1 MVFSK
6 NPKSLP
12 CSKLRGRARTP
23 TAGGVRAPAEV
34 GDFSFK
40 ERARVP
46 LRSSKEGERCKERVR
61 RVRRVKN
68 SANLLVPRSLGH
80 GSKTVLQDPL
90 KSSP

>member
-1 MVFSK
+1 M
-6 NPKSLP
+6 
-12 CSKLRGRARTP
+12 SKLHGLRAEPPSASARGGAQP
-23 TAGGVRAPAEV
+23 VEV

-40 ERARVP
+40 EGVGGF
-46 LRSSKEGERCKERVR
+46 LRSSKEGERCKEGVR